1 VRIKDTG
8 GFSWVITRRL
18 SPWRRKVQ
26 PVNYAFGRYHRFR
39 VVPLGGVEESPRA
52 RAKRVRVRRRDDRR
66 RRLLAMEDR
75 GGLWLLLYPGLLV
88 VNTVIT
94 GFTRMFW
101 EIRTK
106 GKFLIGILLLPF
118 AFVELLAQLIAGG
131 ALLLARVT
139 GMARSRVDVLA
150 EDKEIADLHSLTVLT
165 LPGFSAAGGLVS
177 ALAQQRA
184 KATRPF
190 DPRHDPELGNM
201 FAHFQVRVEE
211 HVGMN
216 VQQGA
221 GREALSA
228 ANRLTSYPYR

>member
-1 VRIKDTG
+1 VRVKDTG
-8 GFSWVITRRL
+8 GYSWVITRRL

-39 VVPLGGVEESPRA
+39 VVPLGGVEESA
-52 RAKRVRVRRRDDRR
+52 RAVAKRERVQRREDRR
-66 RRLLAMEDR
+66 RRLLDMEDR
-75 GGLWLLLYPGLLV
+75 GGFWLLLFPVLLA
-88 VNTVIT
+88 VNTFATAISRT
-94 GFTRMFW
+94 SW

-118 AFVELLAQLIAGG
+118 ALVELLAQLIAGG

-165 LPGFSAAGGLVS
+165 LPGFSAAGELVS

-184 KATRPF
+184 KADRPF
-190 DPRHDPELGNM
+190 DPRQDPELGAM
-201 FAHFQVRVEE
+201 FGHFKVRVEE
-211 HVGMN
+211 HIGMSM
-216 VQQGA
+216 QQGA
-221 GREALSA
+221 GREVLHA

>member
-1 VRIKDTG
+1 VRVQDTG

-39 VVPLGGVEESPRA
+39 VVPLGGVEESPRVS
-52 RAKRVRVRRRDDRR
+52 AKRDRAQRRDDRR
-66 RRLLAMEDR
+66 RRLLDMEDR
-75 GGLWLLLYPGLLV
+75 GGLWLLLYPALLL

-106 GKFLIGILLLPF
+106 GKFLIAVLLLPF

-165 LPGFSAAGGLVS
+165 LPGFSAAGELVS
-177 ALAQQRA
+177 ALAQQRT

-190 DPRHDPELGNM
+190 DPRQDPELGNM
-201 FAHFQVRVEE
+201 FAQIQVRVDE
-211 HVGMN
+211 HIGMS